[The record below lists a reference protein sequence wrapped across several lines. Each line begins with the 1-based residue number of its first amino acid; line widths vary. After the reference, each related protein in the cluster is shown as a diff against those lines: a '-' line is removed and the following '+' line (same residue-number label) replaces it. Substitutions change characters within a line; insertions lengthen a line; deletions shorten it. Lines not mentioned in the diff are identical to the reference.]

1 MLLLPL
7 RRVGPWLPPR
17 PPEPPTHDDR
27 YTAYERVST
36 SMNDFVIASAFGDAG
51 TKVIGFLTEVRPALI
66 AMIIFGAALGVVFDR
81 GHKGAILGSA
91 VLAIILLMG
100 FTTLGAQI

>member
-1 MLLLPL
+1 
-7 RRVGPWLPPR
+7 
-17 PPEPPTHDDR
+17 
-27 YTAYERVST
+27 
-36 SMNDFVIASAFGDAG
+36 MNDFVIASAFGDAG
-51 TKVIGFLTEVRPALI
+51 TKIIGFLTEVRPALL

-100 FTTLGAQI
+100 FTTLGTQL